1 MEFDK
6 EFLDKLFEQAKENPR
21 LRQNFDLRTSSADTS
36 QRMLNALLPET
47 RDSDGIGEA
56 YRHYPHR
63 IASLFFIAENG
74 KQMCYPIQRQHSY
87 LPFPVYRLLLY
98 LQLVQITCSQQ
109 IDFLFFQYLDTFI
122 QIAGANYHICNI
134 VIGKRIHI
142 FNKYT
147 LV

>member
-1 MEFDK
+1 M
-6 EFLDKLFEQAKENPR
+6 P
-21 LRQNFDLRTSSADTS
+21 
-36 QRMLNALLPET
+36 
-47 RDSDGIGEA
+47 G
-56 YRHYPHR
+56 

-87 LPFPVYRLLLY
+87 LPFPGYRLLLY

-109 IDFLFFQYLDTFI
+109 IDFLFFHY
-122 QIAGANYHICNI
+122 ICNM

>member
-1 MEFDK
+1 M
-6 EFLDKLFEQAKENPR
+6 PR
-21 LRQNFDLRTSSADTS
+21 IVTVSVKHTVTITS
-36 QRMLNALLPET
+36 
-47 RDSDGIGEA
+47 DSVTI
-56 YRHYPHR
+56 
-63 IASLFFIAENG
+63 FIAENG
-74 KQMCYPIQRQHSY
+74 KQCVI
-87 LPFPVYRLLLY
+87 PFKDNTAITVPCLSLLLY

>member
-1 MEFDK
+1 
-6 EFLDKLFEQAKENPR
+6 
-21 LRQNFDLRTSSADTS
+21 
-36 QRMLNALLPET
+36 
-47 RDSDGIGEA
+47 
-56 YRHYPHR
+56 
-63 IASLFFIAENG
+63 
-74 KQMCYPIQRQHSY
+74 MCYPIQRQRSY

-98 LQLVQITCSQQ
+98 LQLIQITCSQQ

>member
-1 MEFDK
+1 
-6 EFLDKLFEQAKENPR
+6 
-21 LRQNFDLRTSSADTS
+21 
-36 QRMLNALLPET
+36 MLKKIVTVYA

>member
-1 MEFDK
+1 MSK
-6 EFLDKLFEQAKENPR
+6 YQVPCY
-21 LRQNFDLRTSSADTS
+21 
-36 QRMLNALLPET
+36 NAEKIVT
-47 RDSDGIGEA
+47 VYARDSDGIGGI

-63 IASLFFIAENG
+63 MASLFFA
-74 KQMCYPIQRQHSY
+74 
-87 LPFPVYRLLLY
+87 VYRLLLY

-109 IDFLFFQYLDTFI
+109 IDFLFFQHLDTFI
-122 QIAGANYHICNI
+122 QIAGANYNICNI